1 MFGLLA
7 VTRVADMEFYF
18 RDTLVRPTRPT
29 HLTRLTLPIQ
39 LPQPTRPTTPVLI
52 ISVN

>member
-18 RDTLVRPTRPT
+18 RDTLVCPTR
-29 HLTRLTLPIQ
+29 LTRLTRPMQ
-39 LPQPTRPTTPVLI
+39 LPQPTRPTAPVLI
-52 ISVN
+52 IRIN

>member
-18 RDTLVRPTRPT
+18 QDTLVRPTR
-29 HLTRLTLPIQ
+29 LTRPIQ

-52 ISVN
+52 IRVN

>member
-7 VTRVADMEFYF
+7 VTRVADMEFNF
-18 RDTLVRPTRPT
+18 RDTLVCPT
-29 HLTRLTLPIQ
+29 HLTRLTRLTRPIQ

-52 ISVN
+52 ICVN